1 LGQSSRH
8 IPQPLHQSGLIWCF
22 FNFGLA
28 IKKPR
33 SSIYTNRFASCVY
46 KIDSPAISGIRHF
59 RHFRHFINFL
69 I

>member
-1 LGQSSRH
+1 LGQSSTH

-33 SSIYTNRFASCVY
+33 SSFYTNHPIQLLTR
-46 KIDSPAISGIRHF
+46 
-59 RHFRHFINFL
+59 INHTSRGL
-69 I
+69 TV